1 MCYNIIW
8 TKIIRRKG
16 RIGEILP
23 MHSMT
28 GYGRA
33 FREIDGRQ
41 LTVELKSV
49 NHRFLDV
56 AVRAPRSLMFLED
69 AARKQIGARLSRG
82 HVDVFLT
89 YRNLRTDARRVT
101 VDRALFD
108 AYAAALEG
116 LSDCGLRD
124 DRTLLGVARMP
135 DVLAVTEAE
144 EDTDAV
150 RALLEATLGEALD
163 QLAAMRQR
171 EGDAIRRDLTGRVD
185 AIERM
190 TGEIEARYPD
200 TVREYTERLRASV
213 LELAGSGLDEARL
226 MMEVAVMADRS
237 AIAEET
243 VRLRSHVRQLRGL
256 FDSPEPVGRRVD
268 FIIQEL
274 NHEVN
279 TVSSKSQDIPITRL
293 TVDMKAEIEKLREQV
308 QNIE

>member
-1 MCYNIIW
+1 
-8 TKIIRRKG
+8 
-16 RIGEILP
+16 

-56 AVRAPRSLMFLED
+56 SVRLPRSLLFLED
-69 AARKQIGARLSRG
+69 PARRQIAARLNRG

-89 YRNLRTDARRVT
+89 YRNLRTDARQVV
-101 VDRALFD
+101 VDRALFE
-108 AYAAALEG
+108 AYAAALDSV
-116 LSDCGLRD
+116 SDLGLRD
-124 DRTLLGVARMP
+124 DRTLMGVARMP
-135 DVLAVTEAE
+135 DVMTVTEAD
-144 EDTDAV
+144 EDQEAV
-150 RALLEATLGEALD
+150 LALLGETLSAALD
-163 QLAAMRQR
+163 ELVAMRAR
-171 EGDAIRRDLTGRVD
+171 EGESICRDLMGRVD

-190 TGEIEARYPD
+190 TGEVEARYPE
-200 TVREYTERLRASV
+200 TVAAYKARLRAAME
-213 LELAGSGLDEARL
+213 ELVGSGADETRL

-243 VRLRSHVRQLRGL
+243 VRLHSHVKQLRSL
-256 FDSPEPVGRRVD
+256 FEVPEPIGRRVD
-268 FIIQEL
+268 FIVQEL
-274 NHEVN
+274 NREVN
-279 TVSSKSQDIPITRL
+279 TITSKSQDIPITRL